1 MINTK
6 RTISLVKI
14 QNSKVQIPNPQ
25 IATPIFAAS
34 EKIVSDAEI

>member
-1 MINTK
+1 MQ
-6 RTISLVKI
+6 TIIRIKV
-14 QNSKVQIPNPQ
+14 QNSKVEIPNPQ